1 MLKAFLYLSLDLNI
15 IELKFEQRSKMEV
28 DDEILIDFEKDE
40 IEVDFGS
47 RDPSTSS
54 FTSSSTAGN
63 IAFSLPNI
71 GI

>member
-1 MLKAFLYLSLDLNI
+1 
-15 IELKFEQRSKMEV
+15 MEV
-28 DDEILIDFEKDE
+28 DDEIQIDFDLDE
-40 IEVDFGS
+40 IELDFGS

-54 FTSSSTAGN
+54 FASSSTAGN